1 MSALLTASKA
11 GKAKAATQGAASTLT
26 ADGARQR
33 AHAIGSA
40 AEMIRQL
47 HAGLSE
53 DLQGYGALRELLQRQ
68 FHAALSHQAEAIS
81 ELSSA
86 ILTQA
91 AELDAQRARRRELL
105 VALLGRQA
113 RPDLRTLIEKL
124 PDTSAAPLAALRRAL
139 DQALSECKALNLRN
153 AQLISEQQ
161 ALMQQLLGR
170 EEHVYEQR

>member
-1 MSALLTASKA
+1 MSALLTSP
-11 GKAKAATQGAASTLT
+11 T
-26 ADGARQR
+26 ADAARKR

-47 HAGLSE
+47 RAGLTE
-53 DLQGYGALRELLQRQ
+53 DLQAYVALRELLERQ
-68 FHAALSHQAEAIS
+68 FHAALSHQAEAIQS
-81 ELSSA
+81 LSA
-86 ILTQA
+86 QILAQA
-91 AELDAQRARRRELL
+91 ADLDAQRARRRELL

-113 RPDLRTLIEKL
+113 RPDLRTLIARL
-124 PDTSAAPLAALRRAL
+124 PAVTGEPLLALRRAL

-153 AQLISEQQ
+153 AQLITEQQ